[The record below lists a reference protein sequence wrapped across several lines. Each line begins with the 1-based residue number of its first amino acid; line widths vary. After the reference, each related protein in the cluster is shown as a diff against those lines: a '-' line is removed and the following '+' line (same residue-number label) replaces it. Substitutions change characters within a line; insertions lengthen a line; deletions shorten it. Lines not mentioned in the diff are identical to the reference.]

1 MTDMLRFHDN
11 QHKGVAEN
19 VRTSS
24 IVGAYLKE
32 MISSLQDPVVSRVL
46 DALHAQADS
55 VDPPLLAHMGDKTD
69 DEMAH
74 LLNQAFIPV
83 SPDAGRFLYT
93 LVRATKGTVVEFGT
107 SLGIS
112 TIYLAAAVRDRG
124 GERDEGS
131 VVTTELHAG
140 KAHKARENLHAA
152 GLLDYVD
159 LREGDALETLQDVT
173 GGVTLLFLDG
183 WKKLYLPVLKLLE
196 PALKPGAL
204 VAADDLDLF
213 PEIHK
218 PYLAYVRNPENGY
231 VTVEVPIGDRIE
243 LSVRT

>member
-1 MTDMLRFHDN
+1 
-11 QHKGVAEN
+11 
-19 VRTSS
+19 
-24 IVGAYLKE
+24 
-32 MISSLQDPVVSRVL
+32 MISSLHDPVVSRVL
-46 DALHAQADS
+46 DALHFQADT
-55 VDPPLLAHMGDKTD
+55 VDPPLLANMGDNTD

-74 LLNQAFIPV
+74 LLDQAFIPV

-93 LVRATKGTVVEFGT
+93 LVRATRTGRVVEFGT

-124 GERDEGS
+124 AGT
-131 VVTTELHAG
+131 VITTELHSG
-140 KAHKARENLHAA
+140 KAQRARESLRAA

-159 LREGDALETLQDVT
+159 LREGDALETLKGIA

-196 PALKPGAL
+196 PALGAL

-213 PEIHK
+213 PEVHK
-218 PYLAYVRNPENGY
+218 PYLAYVRNPDSRY
-231 VTVEVPIGDRIE
+231 VSVEVPIGDRLE